1 MFHSYTLKE
10 SAPVRSSS
18 GASTVSEVFSGPLV
32 QIFYN
37 NQPPK
42 LFFSTPTSIFKQN
55 KQFFLSFH
63 FSSHSSISVIALFPG
78 IEKSCH
84 SLSKSPWLKCPSGDH
99 SNTLE
104 VSFFPP
110 LNSMWSCS
118 HFNCVTQ
125 VIPFC
130 PSTLNSS
137 RFCQSIQKYFPTRL
151 NNNTL
156 IIQSDIL
163 AVAG

>member
-1 MFHSYTLKE
+1 MIHSYTLKE

-18 GASTVSEVFSGPLV
+18 GASTVSEVFSGPLE

-42 LFFSTPTSIFKQN
+42 LFFSTPASIFKQS
-55 KQFFLSFH
+55 KQFFLSSH
-63 FSSHSSISVIALFPG
+63 FSPHSSISVIALFPG

-99 SNTLE
+99 WNTLE
-104 VSFFPP
+104 VSFPP
-110 LNSMWSCS
+110 PQTVCEVVHTSIVSPGLFLS
-118 HFNCVTQ
+118 VLQ
-125 VIPFC
+125 L
-130 PSTLNSS
+130 STSS
-137 RFCQSIQKYFPTRL
+137 RFCQSIQKYFPTRM

-156 IIQSDIL
+156 IIHSGIL

>member
-63 FSSHSSISVIALFPG
+63 FSPHSSISVIALFPG

-104 VSFFPP
+104 VSSPRTVCEVVHTSIVSPRLF
-110 LNSMWSCS
+110 LS
-118 HFNCVTQ
+118 VLQ
-125 VIPFC
+125 L
-130 PSTLNSS
+130 STSS
-137 RFCQSIQKYFPTRL
+137 RFCQSIQKYFPTCL

-156 IIQSDIL
+156 IIQSGIL

>member
-1 MFHSYTLKE
+1 MIHSYTLKE

-42 LFFSTPTSIFKQN
+42 LFFSTPASIFKQS
-55 KQFFLSFH
+55 KQFFLSSH
-63 FSSHSSISVIALFPG
+63 FSPHSSISVIALFPG

-99 SNTLE
+99 WNTLE
-104 VSFFPP
+104 VSFPP
-110 LNSMWSCS
+110 PKQCVKLFTLQLCHPGYSFLSFNSP
-118 HFNCVTQ
+118 Q
-125 VIPFC
+125 VADFVKVYKNI
-130 PSTLNSS
+130 SLHAW
-137 RFCQSIQKYFPTRL
+137 
-151 NNNTL
+151 
-156 IIQSDIL
+156 IIIL
-163 AVAG
+163 